1 MAELDQGVLQA
12 TINANYKAMAEMQV
26 TNALGHQNRMNAIFE
41 SSIGQIVNKMNTLDP
56 TEAASVATVTEA
68 GLAEAISQL
77 GGAVAGIQQMLKG
90 AQTTLP
96 ETGQG

>member
-1 MAELDQGVLQA
+1 MATLDEGILASVV
-12 TINANYKAMAEMQV
+12 NANFKTLAEMQV
-26 TNALGHQNRMNAIFE
+26 VNSLGHQNRMNAIFE

-56 TEAASVATVTEA
+56 TEAASVAGVVNA
-68 GLAEAISQL
+68 DLAKELAQL
-77 GGAVAGIQQMLKG
+77 GSAVAGIQQLMKG

>member
-1 MAELDQGVLQA
+1 MALDQGVLDSTVNSNFK
-12 TINANYKAMAEMQV
+12 TIAEMQTV
-26 TNALGHQNRMNAIFE
+26 NALGHQNRMNAIFE

-56 TEAASVATVTEA
+56 TEAASVAGVVSSD
-68 GLAEAISQL
+68 LAEKVAEL
-77 GGAVAGIQQMLKG
+77 GTAVAGIQQLMKG

>member
-1 MAELDQGVLQA
+1 MALDQGILDSV
-12 TINANYKAMAEMQV
+12 TNTNFKAIAEMQTV
-26 TNALGHQNRMNAIFE
+26 NALGHQNRMNAIFE

-56 TEAASVATVTEA
+56 TESA
-68 GLAEAISQL
+68 AISGVVKSDLSKDIAAL
-77 GGAVAGIQQMLKG
+77 GAAVAGLQQLLKG